1 MRCLLLVILVFYCL
15 SQNVMAENKDDV
27 EKMLK
32 CRLDSVISVLE
43 KNDLS
48 THEKNKKVVEIVSP
62 MFDFPQMAKLTLGKR
77 HWPGLSKDEKKRFT
91 ELFVNRI
98 KTSYCDKLTLYT
110 NEKVIYKETIQ
121 TKRRLRISTY
131 LMSKDNNISI
141 LYKFFE
147 KQGEWKIYD
156 LEIQGVSVIQTYRMQ
171 FNQIL
176 QSGSIDDL
184 LLKLEEPVNS

>member
-1 MRCLLLVILVFYCL
+1 MRCLLLVILGFYCL
-15 SQNVMAENKDDV
+15 SQNVMAENKDEV

-32 CRLDSVISVLE
+32 YRLDSVISVLD

-48 THEKNKKVVEIVSP
+48 THEKNEKVVEIVSP
-62 MFDFPQMAKLTLGKR
+62 MFDFPQMARLTLGKR
-77 HWPGLSKDEKKRFT
+77 HWPGLGKDEKKRFT

-98 KTSYCDKLTLYT
+98 KTSYRDKLILYT
-110 NEKVIYKETIQ
+110 NEKVVYGETIQ
-121 TKRRLRISTY
+121 TKRRIRISTY
-131 LMSKDNNISI
+131 LMSKDNKISI

-156 LEIQGVSVIQTYRMQ
+156 LEIQGVSVIQTYRTQ